1 MNKENITQKGCD
13 GSNPE
18 NTAQV
23 KSNNKKRIIAE
34 YEGKEFT
41 ISVNTRQTVSALA
54 TTRFAIMEKNGYN
67 EDSIVQV
74 FNADV
79 FRVEKCCGG
88 NAVDDMC
95 VCK

>member
-1 MNKENITQKGCD
+1 MNKENITQKGCYQH
-13 GSNPE
+13 NPE
-18 NTAQV
+18 STTQV

-34 YEGKEFT
+34 YEGREFT
-41 ISVNTRQTVSALA
+41 IRVNTGQTVA
-54 TTRFAIMEKNGYN
+54 TLTPTRFVIMEKNGYN